1 MPFLFQRSF
10 LIGRRSVISPGTVA
24 NWLDAAAAS
33 AGLRDTDGRPI
44 TFSPHDFRRVFL
56 TDAVRNGLPI
66 HIAAQLADQDDLTT
80 TRRYAATYPTEV
92 IEHYQQFV
100 ARRRAERPV
109 EEYREPTTRNLRN
122 SVSTLAGG
130 RSNSV
135 AAYARME
142 RAAPTNTHV
151 CVVVSYKL
159 THLKPTGSPL
169 SRRTST
175 PGSRPP
181 ANKSGSATLNN
192 CSSH

>member
-1 MPFLFQRSF
+1 MIQTAFAV
-10 LIGRRSVISPGTVA
+10 GRSVAPLPYRGT
-24 NWLDAAAAS
+24 DTAS
-33 AGLRDTDGRPI
+33 APP
-44 TFSPHDFRRVFL
+44 SKCAVFPPG
-56 TDAVRNGLPI
+56 ARN
-66 HIAAQLADQDDLTT
+66 
-80 TRRYAATYPTEV
+80 
-92 IEHYQQFV
+92 YQQFV
-100 ARRRAERPV
+100 ARRRAQRPI
-109 EEYREPTTRNLRN
+109 EEYREPTTEELKEFGD
-122 SVSTLAGG
+122 TLAGG

-135 AAYARME
+135 AAYARTE